1 MSPISAPKAPQ
12 RSLPLPR
19 GVSAPATRRAGHP
32 ATRGFTLL
40 EVLIAVAI
48 LGLIG
53 GLTYKAFD
61 GAYDLKKRIEA
72 AEERDQMIR
81 AALSRMA
88 REVSMAFLSEHY
100 DKRRYR
106 TRPTMFRLKD
116 GRRDAQLLFSS
127 FAHERLHTDAKES
140 DQGLFEY
147 TIGSSEGG
155 GGRTDLFRRTKGLI
169 DEEFERGG
177 DKQPLAEDV
186 LQFSVQC
193 WDPKDRE
200 WRDEWDS
207 NSVQRT
213 GGVLVPPRVK
223 LSLTFKDESGKEKT
237 LSTQAKIFLTQP
249 LDF

>member
-1 MSPISAPKAPQ
+1 MSARPHAAK
-12 RSLPLPR
+12 RSL
-19 GVSAPATRRAGHP
+19 RA
-32 ATRGFTLL
+32 RGFTLL
-40 EVLIAVAI
+40 EVLIAVAV

-53 GLTYKAFD
+53 GLTFKSFETAN
-61 GAYDLKKRIEA
+61 DLKKRIEK
-72 AEERDQMIR
+72 AEERDQMMR

-88 REVSMAFLSEHY
+88 REASMTFLSEHY
-100 DKRRYR
+100 DKKRYK
-106 TRPTMFRLKD
+106 TRPTLFRLKD
-116 GRRDAQLLFSS
+116 GRREAHLLFTS

-140 DQGLFEY
+140 DQGIFEY
-147 TIGSSEGG
+147 DLGASEDGS
-155 GGRTDLFRRTKGLI
+155 GRIDLFRRSKAII

-177 DKQPLAEDV
+177 EKQALAEDV

-213 GGVLVPPRVK
+213 GGVLLPPRVK
-223 LSLTFKDESGKEKT
+223 LTLVFKDENDKEKT
-237 LSTQAKIFLTQP
+237 LTTQTKLFLGQP